1 MIDNSH
7 MAHAIALA
15 RRGLGNVWPN
25 PSVGCVIVRDG
36 RIVGRG
42 WTQPGGRPHA
52 EVRALEQAG
61 PLASGATAYVSLE
74 PCAHFG
80 KTPPCSAAM
89 VRAGLARVVSAAT
102 DPDPRVAGRGHAML
116 RDAGIDVTEG
126 VMADEARALNRGF
139 LKRIEQGL
147 PMVTLKLAT
156 SLDGRIATSAGESRW
171 ITGAEARRA
180 VHAMR
185 LSHDAIMIGSGT
197 ALADDPE
204 LSVRDIGARHQPVR
218 VVLDSRLRLDPAG
231 RLGRSMRKG
240 PVWMVH
246 AASAS
251 QAARAGWIAA
261 GAHLIQADG
270 LRHALQT
277 LAERGI
283 TRVFSEGGATVAASL
298 LREGLVDELAIFSAG
313 LVMGGDGV
321 AAIGAL
327 GGTRLADAPRP
338 TLTGQRIVGGDTLTR
353 WSF

>member
-1 MIDNSH
+1 
-7 MAHAIALA
+7 MAHAIGLA

-25 PSVGCVIVRDG
+25 PAVGCVIVREG

-61 PLASGATAYVSLE
+61 PLAEGATAYVSLE

-80 KTPPCSAAM
+80 KTPPCSAAI
-89 VRAGLARVVSAAT
+89 VRAGVSHVVSAAI

-116 RDAGIDVTEG
+116 RAAGITVTEH
-126 VMADEARALNRGF
+126 VMADQARALNKGF
-139 LKRIEQGL
+139 LKRIGQGL

-156 SLDGRIATSAGESRW
+156 SLDGRIATAAGESRW

-180 VHAMR
+180 VHAIR
-185 LSHDAIMIGSGT
+185 LSHDAVMIGSGT

-218 VVLDSRLRLDPAG
+218 VVLDSTLRLDPGG
-231 RLGRSMRKG
+231 RLGRSVRKG

-246 AASAS
+246 GDAAP
-251 QAARAGWIAA
+251 QPARDAWIAA
-261 GAHLIQADG
+261 GAHLIQASG
-270 LRHALQT
+270 LRAALRA
-277 LAERGI
+277 LADRGI
-283 TRVFSEGGATVAASL
+283 TRVFSEGGATVAAAL
-298 LREGLVDELAIFSAG
+298 LREGLVDDLAMFTAG
-313 LVMGGDGV
+313 AVLGGDAV
-321 AAIGAL
+321 PAIAPL
-327 GGTRLADAPRP
+327 GWAHLADAPRP
-338 TLTGQRIVGGDTLTR
+338 TLMDQRVIGGDTLTR